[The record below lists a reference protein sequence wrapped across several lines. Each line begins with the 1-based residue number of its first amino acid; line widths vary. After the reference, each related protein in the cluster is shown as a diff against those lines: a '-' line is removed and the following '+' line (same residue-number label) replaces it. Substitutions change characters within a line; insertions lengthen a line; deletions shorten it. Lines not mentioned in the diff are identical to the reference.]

1 MNELELEGLNA
12 RIERITKEQLE
23 ELNLRVELLEQNPT
37 KTEDEEPDYDPSED
51 YPVEGEDEEEEEPE
65 ESVPV
70 MNPEHVQAM
79 EDAREQALEGPIPK
93 EQMDKLHKPMNPEF
107 GRQSLQKAHAVNKIK
122 TAERQALD
130 QGFDDE
136 PEAEADLS
144 EFEEQN
150 Q

>member
-1 MNELELEGLNA
+1 MNELEILGIKTIIKQALD
-12 RIERITKEQLE
+12 EQL
-23 ELNLRVELLEQNPT
+23 NDITQRVENLEYPT

-93 EQMDKLHKPMNPEF
+93 EQMEVLHKHQNPEH

-122 TAERQALD
+122 TAERQAID
-130 QGFDDE
+130 KGFDDE
-136 PEAEADLS
+136 PEAEDDLS